1 MDLNMKSQTIQLEC
15 YINPKYSGQRL
26 DSAISDIYSDYSREQ
41 LKKWIKSGNVQLD
54 GNTIDKARFKL
65 NGGEHVRINAELIDQ
80 SNWTADAID
89 LDIAYEDDD
98 IIIVNKPIGLVSHPG
113 AGNPNNTLAGALLH
127 YNPDLKK
134 VPRAGLVHRLD
145 KETSGL
151 LVIAKTLAAHQNLV
165 NLMQQRLIK
174 REYMAICE
182 GVMHRPGTVEANI
195 GRNHNIRTKMAVVSD
210 GKPAVTHYAITQKFR
225 AHTLLAIKLET
236 GRTHQIRVHMA
247 HIKHPLLGDKRYGAR
262 GVIPK
267 NCSDEL
273 QSALKN
279 FNHQA
284 LHAYKL
290 TIPGFN
296 GREEVTMSTEP
307 TAGFQS
313 ILQLLEKD
321 TVEFS

>member
-1 MDLNMKSQTIQLEC
+1 MKTQKIQLEC
-15 YINPKYSGQRL
+15 YINEKYSGKRL

-41 LKKWIKSGNVQLD
+41 LKKWINSGNL
-54 GNTIDKARFKL
+54 TIDGATVDKVRYKL
-65 NGGEHVRINAELIDQ
+65 KGGEHICIAAELIDQ
-80 SNWTADAID
+80 SNWTADDIA

-127 YNPDLKK
+127 YNPALKK

-165 NLMQQRLIK
+165 SLMQQRLIK

-247 HIKHPLLGDKRYGAR
+247 HIKHPLLGDRRYGAR

-273 QSALKN
+273 QSAIKN
-279 FNHQA
+279 FSHQA

-296 GREEVTMSTEP
+296 GRQEV
-307 TAGFQS
+307 S
-313 ILQLLEKD
+313 ISVDPADSFAHLLGLLQKD
-321 TVEFS
+321 AS